1 MKYMTF
7 ENGGT
12 VTGLV
17 TVNGLTMTGPLKL
30 LSDPTEPN
38 HAVNKEYVDNAV
50 TVLNASYIAS
60 GTLSVERFPGMTG
73 DVVSVAG
80 SGVILLKNT
89 GVVPGTHCKV
99 TVASTGLITKGE
111 ALAVSD
117 IPNLSFNKITTNKPT
132 TLAGYGITD
141 GVSRNGGVINGNL
154 TLVGDP
160 VAPTDL
166 VTKQYADLSLAG
178 RTGYAVGDIIRYS
191 GNLAPSGFLKCNGG
205 EVSKA
210 TYPDLY
216 SVVGN
221 TFNYDTL
228 GYGKPWSNQYGF
240 ESSTTAPTSSGYVPP
255 VLPFNIRSGEAV
267 VTKNRVFLFSGSFQ
281 TLAGQAYS
289 NRRMYLTS
297 GIDSSGNLTG
307 WSTPE
312 IPVATE
318 TSDAIRIGVAVYRNK
333 VYVLRTNNLY
343 VGTIQSNGT
352 IGNWVI
358 ESTVNTSVIPRI
370 KINIY
375 KNIMYIGADY
385 WFRIKD
391 NGVLEG
397 PFSISKTGLPTE
409 QYSTAYFIV
418 KDILYYMFRDSGNAT
433 YATFLAS
440 NRLNSDGTPG
450 IWKYTTVDAGVSSEA
465 DVFIRTNDIYI
476 GNKRGT
482 INPDGTIGN
491 FTDDSVFNGGGAN
504 IFRVAGKLYFKTPNY
519 GDQLRAMTLP
529 GGTSDYSSYND
540 GTAGDLLRPN
550 TFILPDFKTNGT
562 SYQYYIKY

>member
-60 GTLSVERFPGMTG
+60 GTLSVQRFPGMTG

-111 ALAVSD
+111 TLSVSD

-191 GNLAPSGFLKCNGG
+191 GNLTPSGFLKCNGG

-216 SVVGN
+216 SVIGN

-240 ESSTTAPTSSGYVPP
+240 ESSTTAPTGTGYIPP
-255 VLPFNIRSGEAV
+255 ELPFEISVGDAV
-267 VTKNRVFLFSGSFQ
+267 VTKNRVYLFYGQSKPEAGNASGDPN
-281 TLAGQAYS
+281 LH
-289 NRRMYLTS
+289 LTS

-307 WSTPE
+307 WSTQQ
-312 IPVATE
+312 IPVSAE
-318 TSDAIRIGVAVYRNK
+318 SRGGRCRAAVYRNK
-333 VYVLRTNNLY
+333 VYVFKEKLY

-352 IGNWVI
+352 ISNWVI
-358 ESTVNTSVIPRI
+358 DTIVSNQAFALSSGSV
-370 KINIY
+370 NIY
-375 KNIMYIGADY
+375 KNIMYIGSTY

-391 NGVLEG
+391 NGGLEG
-397 PFSISKTGLPTE
+397 PFSISKTGLPTGFNR
-409 QYSTAYFIV
+409 QQTFMI
-418 KDILYYMFRDSGNAT
+418 KDILYYIYRTSYSDASTGVIAT
-433 YATFLAS
+433 

-450 IWKYTTVDAGVSSEA
+450 IWKYTTTDLEYIDESH
-465 DVFIRTNDIYI
+465 VFIRNNDIHI
-476 GNKRGT
+476 HNKRAT
-482 INPDGTIGN
+482 INPDGTISN
-491 FTDDSVFNGGGAN
+491 FTNSNLTLGEVF
-504 IFRVAGKLYFKTPNY
+504 FRVAGKLYHKTPTLGY
-519 GDQLRAMTLP
+519 QFYALALP

-550 TFILPDFKTNGT
+550 TFILPDFKTDGT